1 MAKGDPIGFS
11 AIWNGPSFLER
22 TPTARRMKAR
32 DEAGKKKREKS
43 GKHKMREHI
52 HHNWDKDLWD

>member
-1 MAKGDPIGFS
+1 MGIGFS

-22 TPTARRMKAR
+22 KPSALRMTAR
-32 DEAGKKKREKS
+32 DGAGKKKREKS
-43 GKHKMREHI
+43 GKLKMREHI

>member
-22 TPTARRMKAR
+22 SPTARRMAAR

-43 GKHKMREHI
+43 GKLKMREHI